1 MSSDLESRFGH
12 LLQPIRDL
20 AQNWH
25 IDLASELEDYLHEL
39 EHITVNI
46 DTTTHSQLAPH
57 SQSQHSGGGGGSGGG
72 VAQLN
77 FVEAALLIQGSAC
90 VYSKK
95 VEYLYSL
102 LYSTLD
108 VVIEQKRKD
117 ARKQSSISAEGDDD
131 DAVDEDDRPLLPLDS
146 LQEATNIDMDERTTE
161 PYAKA
166 RRATLMHRLPAALR
180 QRTGRVGGAGG
191 REEGSQFR
199 ISECVVHSSGA
210 LLLEERD
217 NALLDANLR
226 RVSADVPFGS
236 PAATIRAHRES
247 LRAQPTPSSTEQ
259 LEPPTALVSQGLDFT
274 DHDGFEDN
282 DDDGAAAAYDELLPL
297 QQPPPQPSD
306 DTALPIRAE
315 AKAGKA
321 VRFASDGHLCSYN
334 ELSLPAIDPYTQ
346 LDAFDASY
354 PTKPFRRGKTTRAYR
369 EKLVASGVAAMRE
382 LYGVSGMYAA
392 VEDEVRSGSVRV
404 VCHAEFAE
412 LFVGSVT
419 RRRQEER
426 KRRKRDREER
436 ERQAREMDGQHVPLQ
451 HMAAAD
457 DPADDD
463 AEADLFDGGDG
474 GAADEWDEPD
484 PVPNTEFLPPALS
497 FLTAASSASTGPDD
511 YTAASQTY
519 EELCRQHLDAYL
531 AAAEQS
537 VSSTGL
543 QARVRE
549 WQDKLEPIL
558 EEEDSHPCF
567 DIRHYGDRML
577 HSLEEAAQGDFA
589 AVGELVAFE
598 QAVRGVE
605 KWEVCRLFLATLQL
619 ANNGNVE
626 IGASSRSQPGSDN
639 GEQAGVVS
647 EVCVAMG
654 GLAVRMLSSQQQT
667 VKDRLD
673 VGWPGGDAMGTE
685 VHVEAPAAEDDD
697 GGEQE
702 EPRKRKTRKHAKTNA
717 SKALQPVDSNVR
729 ASRRQASTES
739 ADEVAKP
746 TLRTRRARV

>member
-1 MSSDLESRFGH
+1 MSSDMESRFGH

-39 EHITVNI
+39 ERLTVNI
-46 DTTTHSQLAPH
+46 DSTTHSQLAQ
-57 SQSQHSGGGGGSGGG
+57 SSQHSGSGGSGGA
-72 VAQLN
+72 AQLN

-108 VVIEQKRKD
+108 VVIEQRRKD
-117 ARKQSSISAEGDDD
+117 ARKQSSINASGQDD

-146 LQEATNIDMDERTTE
+146 IQEASNIDMDERATE

-166 RRATLMHRLPAALR
+166 RRATLLYRLPAALR
-180 QRTGRVGGAGG
+180 QRTGRGGAGASDKQ
-191 REEGSQFR
+191 EGCSFR
-199 ISECVVHSSGA
+199 ISECTVHSSGA

-226 RVSADVPFGS
+226 RISADVPFGS
-236 PAATIRAHRES
+236 PAAAIRAHRES
-247 LRAQPTPSSTEQ
+247 LHVQPTPSGSQQ
-259 LEPPTALVSQGLDFT
+259 LQSAAAEAVPQELDFN
-274 DHDGFEDN
+274 DHDGFDDN
-282 DDDGAAAAYDELLPL
+282 DDDAPAAFHDDLPF
-297 QQPPPQPSD
+297 QQPPPLAVNGD
-306 DTALPIRAE
+306 AAFGAAE

-334 ELSLPAIDPYTQ
+334 ELSVATVDPYTQ
-346 LDAFDASY
+346 LDPFDASY
-354 PTKPFRRGKTTRAYR
+354 PTKPFKRGKTTRVYR
-369 EKLVASGVAAMRE
+369 EKPATAGVADMRGLYGSSGV
-382 LYGVSGMYAA
+382 YAA
-392 VEDEVRSGSVRV
+392 VEEEVRSGSVRV

-436 ERQAREMDGQHVPLQ
+436 ERQVREVDGRHVLPQHVG
-451 HMAAAD
+451 AV
-457 DPADDD
+457 DD
-463 AEADLFDGGDG
+463 AAEDDAAADLFDGGDG

-484 PVPNTEFLPPALS
+484 PLPSAEFLPPALS
-497 FLTAASSASTGPDD
+497 FLTAASSASASSDD

-519 EELCRQHLDAYL
+519 EDLCRQHLDAYL
-531 AAAEQS
+531 ASAEQS
-537 VSSTGL
+537 VTSSSL

-558 EEEDSHPCF
+558 EEEDSHPNF

-577 HSLEEAAQGDFA
+577 QSLEEAHQDGQA

-598 QAVRGVE
+598 YAVRGVQ

-626 IGASSRSQPGSDN
+626 IDASTESSADGNDV
-639 GEQAGVVS
+639 QAGGFS
-647 EVCVAMG
+647 DVCVAMG
-654 GLAVRMLSSQQQT
+654 SLTVRVLSRQQQT
-667 VKDRLD
+667 PKDRLE
-673 VGWPGGDAMGTE
+673 VGWLGGDAVIEE
-685 VHVEAPAAEDDD
+685 VVEDERAE
-697 GGEQE
+697 E
-702 EPRKRKTRKHAKTNA
+702 EEAEVEEDEARRRKTRKQAMAGTR
-717 SKALQPVDSNVR
+717 ALQPVDGNTR
-729 ASRRQASTES
+729 ANRRHVTGES
-739 ADEVAKP
+739 AEDTAKP
-746 TLRTRRARV
+746 VLRARRVRV

>member
-1 MSSDLESRFGH
+1 MASELESRFGH

-46 DTTTHSQLAPH
+46 DTATHDQLSQPAQPTAAV
-57 SQSQHSGGGGGSGGG
+57 GSGGLL
-72 VAQLN
+72 QLN

-117 ARKQSSISAEGDDD
+117 AKKQSSINAAGQDDDAADDD
-131 DAVDEDDRPLLPLDS
+131 DQPLLPLDS
-146 LQEATNIDMDERTTE
+146 IQEANNIDMDERATE

-166 RRATLMHRLPAALR
+166 RRATLLYRLPAALR
-180 QRTGRVGGAGG
+180 QRTGRGGG
-191 REEGSQFR
+191 EGSDKTEGSFR
-199 ISECVVHSSGA
+199 ISDCTVHSSGA

-226 RVSADVPFGS
+226 RISADVPFGS
-236 PAATIRAHRES
+236 PAAAIRAHRES
-247 LRAQPTPSSTEQ
+247 LRAQPSPSSSTQHSEV
-259 LEPPTALVSQGLDFT
+259 PAAAAVSQELDFN
-274 DHDGFEDN
+274 DHDGFDDN
-282 DDDGAAAAYDELLPL
+282 DDDAPAAFDDNLPL
-297 QQPPPQPSD
+297 PQQPQQSAN
-306 DTALPIRAE
+306 DTVDSSAMHG
-315 AKAGKA
+315 KAGKA

-334 ELSLPAIDPYTQ
+334 ELTLPTIDPYSQ
-346 LDAFDASY
+346 LDPFDASY
-354 PTKPFRRGKTTRAYR
+354 PTKPFKRGKTARVYGDKPATA
-369 EKLVASGVAAMRE
+369 AAMAAGMRG
-382 LYGVSGMYAA
+382 LYGMSGLSAG
-392 VEDEVRSGSVRV
+392 VEDAARSGSVRV

-412 LFVGSVT
+412 LFVGSMA
-419 RRRQEER
+419 RRRQEDR

-436 ERQAREMDGQHVPLQ
+436 ERQARDVDGQRLLTQQLAAVDE
-451 HMAAAD
+451 AAD
-457 DPADDD
+457 DETAADM
-463 AEADLFDGGDG
+463 FDGGDD

-484 PVPNTEFLPPALS
+484 PLLNAEFLPPALS
-497 FLTAASSASTGPDD
+497 FLAAASSPSSPHSSDG

-531 AAAEQS
+531 ASAEQS
-537 VSSTGL
+537 IGSSSL

-558 EEEDSHPCF
+558 EEEDTHPSF

-577 HSLEEAAQGDFA
+577 HSLEQAQLEPSEVG
-589 AVGELVAFE
+589 GELVLFE
-598 QAVRGVE
+598 EAVRGVE

-626 IGASSRSQPGSDN
+626 IDATLSSGGDESSDGDIGAC
-639 GEQAGVVS
+639 AG
-647 EVCVAMG
+647 MG
-654 GLAVRMLSSQQQT
+654 GLAVRMLRKQQQT
-667 VKDRLD
+667 PKDRLD
-673 VGWPGGDAMGTE
+673 VGWLGGRAVE
-685 VHVEAPAAEDDD
+685 VVAQEQVVESEEEED
-697 GGEQE
+697 EE
-702 EPRKRKTRKHAKTNA
+702 EAEPRKRKTRQRVKA
-717 SKALQPVDSNVR
+717 STSRALLPVDGNTRANRRHRTKQSAEYAEVFSAVR
-729 ASRRQASTES
+729 A
-739 ADEVAKP
+739 
-746 TLRTRRARV
+746 RRARV